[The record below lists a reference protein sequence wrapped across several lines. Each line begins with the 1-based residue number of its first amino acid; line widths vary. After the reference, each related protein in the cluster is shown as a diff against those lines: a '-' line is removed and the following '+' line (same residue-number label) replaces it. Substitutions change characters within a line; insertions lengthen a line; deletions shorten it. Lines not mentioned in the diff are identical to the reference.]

1 MKRVLDF
8 LRARLG
14 WLVALVI
21 VVLAVGSYT
30 VYQRYQAEQARQR
43 SLAALRTETVR
54 RGDIVSAVGATGS
67 VLPEHQAS
75 LFFLLPGTVVEV
87 WVESGDEVKAG
98 QVLAR
103 LDQTDLQLAVQQA
116 RDALTVAELNRQ
128 KLLAGPDASAV
139 AVAKANLRAA
149 NANAS
154 DLQQGAGP
162 QEVAIAQLKY
172 DNLQAVYRRAAD
184 QYNSTLQFA
193 RDYPRFAPPQE
204 AFDALKAGMESA
216 YYVAEIARLQ
226 LEQAK
231 KGASQGSLSLAYA
244 QIAQAHA
251 VLSQTLAAPNG
262 VQIKLA
268 DLAVEQA
275 RTTLEEAELRLQRS
289 ELIAPFD
296 GVVAEVNAKAGEAA
310 SSLAPAVVL
319 LDSGQFHLDVTV
331 DEVDVAQL
339 AIGHAQAVT
348 ITVDAL
354 PGVSLGGKVDR
365 LAPTATIVGGVVNY
379 AVRLALDPTQAP
391 LRAGMSATA
400 EIVVAEAR
408 DVVLVP
414 NWAIRRDRRTGQA
427 YASLKVGDG
436 LVEAPIETG
445 LRGEAYTE
453 VLGGVKE
460 GDIAAVS
467 TEREGIDLFGGG

>member
-1 MKRVLDF
+1 MLKALNF

-14 WLVALVI
+14 WLIALAI
-21 VVLAVGSYT
+21 IVLAVGGY
-30 VYQRYQAEQARQR
+30 VLYQRYQAEQARRQ

-54 RGDIVSAVGATGS
+54 RGDIVSVVGATGS
-67 VLPEHQAS
+67 VLAEQQAN
-75 LFFLLPGTVVEV
+75 LFFLLPGTVAEV
-87 WVESGDEVKAG
+87 LVESGDEVKAG

-103 LDQTDLQLAVQQA
+103 LDQTDQRLAVQQA
-116 RDALTVAELNRQ
+116 KDALAMAELNRQ
-128 KLLAGPDASAV
+128 KLLAGPDESAI

-149 NANAS
+149 SANAS
-154 DLQQGAGP
+154 DLQKGAGP
-162 QEVAIAQLKY
+162 QEAAIAQLKY
-172 DNLQAVYRRAAD
+172 DNLQIAYQRAAD
-184 QYNSTLQFA
+184 QYNTTLQFA
-193 RDYPRFAPPQE
+193 KDYPRFAPPPD
-204 AFDALKAGMESA
+204 ALDALKAGTESA

-226 LEQAK
+226 LEQTK
-231 KGASQGSLSLAYA
+231 KGAGQGSLSAAYA
-244 QIAQAHA
+244 QITQAQA
-251 VLSQTLAAPNG
+251 VLSQTLAAPNA
-262 VQIKLA
+262 VQIAQA

-275 RTTLEEAELRLQRS
+275 RTALDVAELRLERS
-289 ELIAPFD
+289 ELVAPFD
-296 GVVAEVNAKAGEAA
+296 GVVALVNAKAGELA
-310 SSLAPAVVL
+310 SNLTPAVVL
-319 LDSGQFHLDVTV
+319 LDPGQFHLDVTV

-339 AIGHAQAVT
+339 SIGQAVT

-354 PGVSLGGKVDR
+354 PGLSLSGRVDR
-365 LAPTATIVGGVVNY
+365 LAPTGTIVGGVVNY
-379 AVRLALDPTQAP
+379 AARLTLDSTDAS

-400 EIVVAEAR
+400 EVVVAEVR

-436 LVEAPIETG
+436 LIEAPIETG

-460 GDIAAVS
+460 GDVAAVS